1 MENRKLKN
9 LGLNLEKVTISRL
22 KQTSVKGG
30 ADEGTTDLVNVRP
43 TQAGESCICTWH
55 NAFGG

>member
-1 MENRKLKN
+1 MKNKLLKN
-9 LGLNLEKVTISRL
+9 RNLNFEKVTISKL

-30 ADEGTTDLVNVRP
+30 ADNGKTDMVNVRP
-43 TQAGESCICTWH
+43 TEAGETCMCTWN